1 MDNQKN
7 QLIDKLKSAT
17 NILVTVSQN
26 PSVDQLAACIGVTL
40 ALNKQGKHA
49 TAVFSGD
56 IPSTIEFLSPEDT
69 IERNTDSLRDFIIAL
84 DKSKADKLRYK
95 VEDRVVKIFIT
106 PYKTSI
112 SDKDLNFSQ
121 GDFNVDA
128 VLALGV
134 HEQQDLDQAITSHG
148 RILHDA
154 TVLGINQQPDSEL
167 ASINWVEPAAS
178 SLSEL
183 TAQLLDTMDKELL
196 DQQIATALLT
206 GVVAA
211 TDRFRNDNTTAQTMS
226 VSALL
231 MRAGANQQLVTSQ
244 LAQSA
249 SSAELPSAGMDADA
263 DDTGQ
268 GGDAGDKPQPKNSK
282 KHNKSHEKDPGMLEI
297 SHDEPAE
304 SPAVDE
310 PMPEPPSQEQP
321 PAEVPIA
328 PAEPAA
334 DEAKPDSNTDS
345 GRDVMTEPPTFDSA
359 LTANDRREEV
369 RYNPAPDMA
378 SEQPSGDPLLS
389 HSSQSV
395 STPQLPPTPEPAA
408 ERDEPP
414 APPAPSL
421 PPAPDIPA
429 MNMPE
434 LMPAEPAPPVV
445 ETAPA
450 TDQTIDVDSARDE
463 VMRALSEQP
472 DETMPPIA
480 ALNAQ
485 PLGGSLHDA
494 TPSLPPAAPPA
505 APAVAQPADTQP
517 LAGQPLDMPLPPAS
531 AANPMPPTLPAADT
545 AAGAP
550 PSVPP
555 PLMPPNW
562 PPKQ

>member
-1 MDNQKN
+1 MDDQKN

-56 IPSTIEFLSPEDT
+56 IPNTIEFLQPEAT

-154 TVLGINQQPDSEL
+154 TVLGINQQPGSEL

-183 TAQLLDTMDKELL
+183 TAQLLDTMDKDLL

-249 SSAELPSAGMDADA
+249 DSAELPSDG
-263 DDTGQ
+263 DDNNAESDQ
-268 GGDAGDKPQPKNSK
+268 GNSEKPQSKHSK
-282 KHNKSHEKDPGMLEI
+282 KHDKPAKKDPGMLEI
-297 SHDEPAE
+297 NHDEASAESDKNDEPAE
-304 SPAVDE
+304 ILSD
-310 PMPEPPSQEQP
+310 
-321 PAEVPIA
+321 
-328 PAEPAA
+328 EPAA
-334 DEAKPDSNTDS
+334 PSEPVALPEPTAEDVQPDGNTDS

-378 SEQPSGDPLLS
+378 SDQPSSDPLLS
-389 HSSQSV
+389 HSAKSPASTTLQPATTEPSRPEPPV
-395 STPQLPPTPEPAA
+395 ASTPTPPSSTRTSRMTTP
-408 ERDEPP
+408 
-414 APPAPSL
+414 
-421 PPAPDIPA
+421 I
-429 MNMPE
+429 
-434 LMPAEPAPPVV
+434 
-445 ETAPA
+445 
-450 TDQTIDVDSARDE
+450 SAR
-463 VMRALSEQP
+463 AGL
-472 DETMPPIA
+472 
-480 ALNAQ
+480 
-485 PLGGSLHDA
+485 PLQVLPTRRISWASMIRTDWRLASRSTGATNICSSSAKRRTRGSLDRSQRSS
-494 TPSLPPAAPPA
+494 TRVPRSI
-505 APAVAQPADTQP
+505 
-517 LAGQPLDMPLPPAS
+517 
-531 AANPMPPTLPAADT
+531 
-545 AAGAP
+545 
-550 PSVPP
+550 SVRVIS
-555 PLMPPNW
+555 
-562 PPKQ
+562 